1 MRMRTVLDDTN
12 WIKNGSTGSTAYSL
26 SGNVMPLKGR
36 RPGSMLSK
44 AMRGA
49 SSLRRLRTVPSAFTG
64 SNAARRSAKKYVVLK
79 SWKSPLI
86 STGSLRR
93 RSGSSAETRPKART
107 ARSGKS
113 RLIRF
118 IKPSSVYSLK
128 FLLNAPHL
136 IFHGL
141 FPVGTSS
148 ESHSTGD
155 PRHARCMQSFVAL
168 LHGSEDAVPITLNVG
183 AVGVQAR
190 LESGIR
196 ENTLANCDFLRNRKA
211 EADRNNTQIRDD
223 FHNPIVIATERR
235 GFIPST
241 PRRPPGSASG

>member
-1 MRMRTVLDDTN
+1 MRILTVLGDTN
-12 WIKNGSTGSTAYSL
+12 WIEKGSTGSTAYSL
-26 SGNVMPLKGR
+26 SGNVMPPKGR
-36 RPGSMLSK
+36 SPGSMLSK

-49 SSLRRLRTVPSAFTG
+49 NSLRRHRTVPSAFKG
-64 SNAARRSAKKYVVLK
+64 SNAVRRSAKKYVVLK

-86 STGSLRR
+86 STGV
-93 RSGSSAETRPKART
+93 AEKTR
-107 ARSGKS
+107 
-113 RLIRF
+113 RF
-118 IKPSSVYSLK
+118 ICG
-128 FLLNAPHL
+128 NPHL
-136 IFHGL
+136 SFHGR

-168 LHGSEDAVPITLNVG
+168 LHGGEDAVPITLNVG

-211 EADRNNTQIRDD
+211 DADRNNTQIRDK

-241 PRRPPGSASG
+241 PHRPPGSASGIRS